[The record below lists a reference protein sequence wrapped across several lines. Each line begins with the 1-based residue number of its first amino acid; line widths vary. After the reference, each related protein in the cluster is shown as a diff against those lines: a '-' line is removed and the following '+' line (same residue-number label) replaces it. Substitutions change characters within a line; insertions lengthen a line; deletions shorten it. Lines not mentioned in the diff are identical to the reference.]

1 MDPLSWLSSSGL
13 YTRFLTADQSTQ
25 SMVFKNIQILS
36 KSFWWIGECCAE
48 NSNIFIS
55 TSAPWVGTGQL
66 LSQPGS
72 ALHIG
77 KRMLMDGRNLR
88 VCLLA
93 AAGSRPVALRA
104 SSPRLAQLNGIKNQ
118 RMVRG
123 QCAGW
128 CRPGSH
134 ELVNSKPQETFG
146 PILGAPPA
154 PAHTSHAQSINT
166 LPIWTVSFSNHISPT
181 WPGPQQRRRSANNSW
196 AQRND
201 EMKTIVC
208 TLWGRWGRWSVV

>member
-93 AAGSRPVALRA
+93 AAGLRWVEARGAAGQQSAPRPVKRYQKSADGARA
-104 SSPRLAQLNGIKNQ
+104 VCRLVQAASWWIPNHRKHLDPFL
-118 RMVRG
+118 VR
-123 QCAGW
+123 
-128 CRPGSH
+128 
-134 ELVNSKPQETFG
+134 PQ
-146 PILGAPPA
+146 

-181 WPGPQQRRRSANNSW
+181 WPGPQQMRRSANNSW
-196 AQRND
+196 PQRND

>member
-93 AAGSRPVALRA
+93 AAGLRWVEARGAAGQQSAPRPVKRYQKSADGARA
-104 SSPRLAQLNGIKNQ
+104 VCRLVQARQPRAGEFQTTGNIWTHSW
-118 RMVRG
+118 
-123 QCAGW
+123 CA
-128 CRPGSH
+128 PS
-134 ELVNSKPQETFG
+134 LPT
-146 PILGAPPA
+146 P
-154 PAHTSHAQSINT
+154 HTPSQSIHCQSEPFPSQIT
-166 LPIWTVSFSNHISPT
+166 FHQ
-181 WPGPQQRRRSANNSW
+181 PGPARS
-196 AQRND
+196 
-201 EMKTIVC
+201 
-208 TLWGRWGRWSVV
+208 RWGDQQTIAGRREMMKWKR

>member
-1 MDPLSWLSSSGL
+1 MFLPKKRFSFSVKCSLTTRISRMLGLGRKCFVCKKSWLVCDRWRIVPTKIIVFLAWWIHYPDYPL

-93 AAGSRPVALRA
+93 ALGRGPWRCGPAVRA
-104 SSPRLAQLNGIKNQ
+104 SPS
-118 RMVRG
+118 
-123 QCAGW
+123 
-128 CRPGSH
+128 
-134 ELVNSKPQETFG
+134 
-146 PILGAPPA
+146 
-154 PAHTSHAQSINT
+154 
-166 LPIWTVSFSNHISPT
+166 
-181 WPGPQQRRRSANNSW
+181 
-196 AQRND
+196 
-201 EMKTIVC
+201 
-208 TLWGRWGRWSVV
+208 

>member
-1 MDPLSWLSSSGL
+1 
-13 YTRFLTADQSTQ
+13 
-25 SMVFKNIQILS
+25 MVFKNIQILS

-66 LSQPGS
+66 LSRPGS

-128 CRPGSH
+128 CRPPGEFQTTGNIWTHSWC
-134 ELVNSKPQETFG
+134 
-146 PILGAPPA
+146 APSRLPT
-154 PAHTSHAQSINT
+154 PHTPSQSIHCQSEPFPSQIT
-166 LPIWTVSFSNHISPT
+166 FHQ
-181 WPGPQQRRRSANNSW
+181 PGPARSRGGDQQTIAGRR
-196 AQRND
+196 
-201 EMKTIVC
+201 EMMK
-208 TLWGRWGRWSVV
+208 

>member
-93 AAGSRPVALRA
+93 AAGLRWVEARGAAGQQSAPRPVKRYQKSADGARA
-104 SSPRLAQLNGIKNQ
+104 VCRLVQAASWWIPNHRKHLDPFL
-118 RMVRG
+118 VR
-123 QCAGW
+123 
-128 CRPGSH
+128 
-134 ELVNSKPQETFG
+134 PQPQPT
-146 PILGAPPA
+146 P
-154 PAHTSHAQSINT
+154 HTPSQSIHCQSEPFPSQIT
-166 LPIWTVSFSNHISPT
+166 FHQ
-181 WPGPQQRRRSANNSW
+181 PGPARSRGGDQQTIAGRR
-196 AQRND
+196 
-201 EMKTIVC
+201 EMMK
-208 TLWGRWGRWSVV
+208 WKR

>member
-1 MDPLSWLSSSGL
+1 MLRWKLKYIHFHLGSMGWHWPAVIPA
-13 YTRFLTADQSTQ
+13 RVRTAYWQANADGWTEFES
-25 SMVFKNIQILS
+25 V
-36 KSFWWIGECCAE
+36 
-48 NSNIFIS
+48 
-55 TSAPWVGTGQL
+55 SAG
-66 LSQPGS
+66 
-72 ALHIG
+72 
-77 KRMLMDGRNLR
+77 
-88 VCLLA
+88 C
-93 AAGSRPVALRA
+93 AGSRPVALRA

-181 WPGPQQRRRSANNSW
+181 WPGPQQMRRSANNSW